1 MDTPR
6 AGNWHAPTRAGA
18 VRLAPIAPLPAIL
31 REYGVAPRPLLAAH
45 GLDEAAFADHDRPL
59 AFVTIGALLVA
70 AARATACPHLGI
82 LLGQRADAST
92 LGAVGFLM
100 ASAPDV
106 RTALAALVAN
116 LDLHDRG
123 AAPYLE
129 VSGKTAMLGYSI
141 HLPDITGS
149 EIMYDTALA
158 VGWNLLRGLCGSNWL
173 PLEVRFRHPHPENI
187 EPYRRFFQARLVFEA
202 EHNAVVFS
210 SDWLDA
216 ATRLADPLLHSHF
229 RQHVEAMRRYT
240 EEDLV
245 ERVRKALVRL
255 LETRRCSLAALADE
269 FAMHPRT
276 LNRRLK
282 EAGTSFRE
290 LQQGARH
297 MLACQLLRDTRSTVP
312 TIASLLG
319 YSGPTAF
326 TRAFV
331 QWEGEPPAAWRK
343 RIRAAELI
351 RNGKE

>member
-1 MDTPR
+1 MPAIDIPR
-6 AGNWHAPTRAGA
+6 AGHWHAPPRAGA
-18 VRLAPIAPLPAIL
+18 IRLAPIAPLPAIL

-59 AFVTIGALLVA
+59 AFTAIGALLVDA
-70 AARATACPHLGI
+70 VRATACPHLGV

-106 RTALAALVAN
+106 RTALAAMVAN

-129 VSGKTAMLGYSI
+129 IAGKAALLGYAI
-141 HLPDITGS
+141 EVPGVAGS
-149 EIMYDTALA
+149 EIIYDTALA
-158 VGWNLLRGLCGSNWL
+158 VGWNLLRGLCGSNWV
-173 PLEVRFRHPHPENI
+173 PLEVRFRRPRPDNI
-187 EPYRRFFQARLVFEA
+187 EPYRRFFQCHLHFDA

-216 ATRLADPLLHSHF
+216 ATRLADPVLHSHF
-229 RQHVEAMRRYT
+229 RQHIDEMRRYT
-240 EEDLV
+240 EADLV
-245 ERVRKALVRL
+245 ERMRKALVRL

-269 FAMHPRT
+269 FALHPRT
-276 LNRRLK
+276 LNRRLRD
-282 EAGTSFRE
+282 AGTSFRE
-290 LQQGARH
+290 LQQSARH
-297 MLACQLLRDTRSTVP
+297 TLACQLLRDTRCTVP

-343 RIRAAELI
+343 RIRAAE
-351 RNGKE
+351 N